1 MAISEPADSES
12 YQWALATHESTWRA
26 EDVHIY
32 QITDKADSSVIA
44 NDHPNNTNAPLRTKW
59 TESHLLT
66 PLRNLPFLIGII
78 NLGALPPNTPLASLD
93 AFIRELGPAQNGYD
107 TRGRGWN
114 SGTYVL
120 RILDNLIE
128 AGLVRSSLSPQEL
141 FLEGEVLGAKLERL
155 RELRGGEG
163 VPVVDVWR

>member
-1 MAISEPADSES
+1 
-12 YQWALATHESTWRA
+12 
-26 EDVHIY
+26 VHIY
-32 QITDKADSSVIA
+32 QITDKAADDSVSHD
-44 NDHPNNTNAPLRTKW
+44 DHPNHNNNNNENANAPLRTPKW

-66 PLRNLPFLIGII
+66 PLRKLPLLIGII

-93 AFIRELGPAQNGYD
+93 AFILELGPAQNGYD

-114 SGTYVL
+114 CGTYVL
-120 RILDNLIE
+120 RILENLIE

-155 RELRGGEG
+155 RELRGMEG

>member
-1 MAISEPADSES
+1 VAISEPADSGT

-32 QITDKADSSVIA
+32 QITDRADSI
-44 NDHPNNTNAPLRTKW
+44 PNTTNVNVNAPLVRTKW

-66 PLRNLPFLIGII
+66 PLRNLPLLIGII
-78 NLGALPPNTPLASLD
+78 NLGALPHNTPLASLD

-114 SGTYVL
+114 CGTYVL
-120 RILDNLIE
+120 RILENLIE
-128 AGLVRSSLSPQEL
+128 AGLVRSTLSPQEL

-155 RELRGGEG
+155 RELRGVEG